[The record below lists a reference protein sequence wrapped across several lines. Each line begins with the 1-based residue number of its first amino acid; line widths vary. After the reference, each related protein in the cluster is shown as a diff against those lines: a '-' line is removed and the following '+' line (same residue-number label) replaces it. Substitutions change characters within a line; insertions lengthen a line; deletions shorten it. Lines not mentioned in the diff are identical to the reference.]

1 MKKPDVVSF
10 LKLSFDLLLNGYS
23 LPLADHAIQSV
34 TQERQQGNFLKDCQ
48 NSAAMKSSPP
58 PPLDSLRY
66 STLGIKE
73 MSCTW
78 SFWPTFCRF
87 LMHILISEGL
97 LIATFTYILLICGNC
112 FSIKKTPVPPTLK
125 MPLIKKIIDFS
136 WGINWLSPEWEK

>member
-58 PPLDSLRY
+58 PIGFFKILHPWDKRNELHMIILAN
-66 STLGIKE
+66 
-73 MSCTW
+73 
-78 SFWPTFCRF
+78 F
-87 LMHILISEGL
+87 LQVSNAHSHL
-97 LIATFTYILLICGNC
+97 
-112 FSIKKTPVPPTLK
+112 
-125 MPLIKKIIDFS
+125 
-136 WGINWLSPEWEK
+136 